1 MRDVMMKAQEL
12 AEAIL
17 DSGIYQKMKE
27 KEREVRQDPVAGAL
41 LEDMLAKRQQ
51 VENILSSTNMKPEEL
66 SQASLAMEEAEKKMN
81 SDEKIIALKAARKDF
96 QTMMD
101 NVNQILRLVVT
112 GKVEDSSSEGC
123 NGNCASCGG
132 CH

>member
-41 LEDMLAKRQQ
+41 LEDMFAKRQQ
-51 VENILSSTNMKPEEL
+51 VENILSSTNMKPEE
-66 SQASLAMEEAEKKMN
+66 
-81 SDEKIIALKAARKDF
+81 
-96 QTMMD
+96 
-101 NVNQILRLVVT
+101 
-112 GKVEDSSSEGC
+112 
-123 NGNCASCGG
+123 
-132 CH
+132 